1 MSVWNNLGKLYKG
14 TLGWIGDVAQ
24 VPFAPAKF
32 VWDVFTAPLNDR
44 PEYNGLVNTLQQAG
58 TDFTK
63 TLARP
68 IGGVG
73 AAVLHTTENI
83 RQVGSAAML
92 YAGQSEQQGL
102 GTDAF
107 KKAWEAKDEISIG
120 ESAASFFG
128 ANFKLLPDSI
138 SPEFLRDNFNIYD
151 PDQRKSA
158 FHNSIMGKVVSGSL
172 DFTAQIFLDPTL
184 VAGKAVKAYKAADT
198 AMVALNEI
206 NSALLGTTNKY
217 SKLADDFAANDE
229 IWAKGH
235 QWVRDGNDQATS
247 SYLLGQTKTK
257 EEALHTMKALLGD
270 NSGAEALKNIDRI
283 DLARPLALANGELSP
298 SQLNSLLREEIKFNS
313 SQTEDMLSFGF
324 RTPEEIAADQEYI
337 IAWAKN
343 DKYVDTLFDISAKQ
357 PMLEGIGKNQ
367 RLSREIATAR
377 SMPYHSKQIGYAR
390 QDVYQP
396 TKFHAL
402 YSKISWLE
410 GERPSGIVNLN
421 EGDSI
426 REVSATVD
434 RLIALSATAKA
445 VPSETFVRQS
455 AENTFTREQG
465 AQFIKDYA
473 AAVTPEARAAVVNR
487 LERIGYHTLAEKYG
501 VSSNTAETLFN
512 THVQLRAKKLGEI
525 KETGFLYDNVE
536 NRMHNIPLF
545 ESQGSNF
552 LPIADF
558 DTVNKVLYANKNAFV
573 EAALNAEHVVQTA
586 NDLWKAGVLLRLGY
600 PIRNAIDSQL
610 RIWTTV
616 GALATLRHV
625 KEGTSNIFSN
635 AAESNMGTRV
645 IDRFSGVSRP
655 NAGELLTK
663 INALGK
669 KISLH
674 NSNIVKLNAELNKL
688 PGDADLVGKIALEM
702 DALKATNAAYDATN
716 KTLGVIENARGT
728 TGKKFI
734 GRGKIELESKYTDIN
749 GYKYQFNDSFGNPQ
763 AELYRGLNSSEKSMQ
778 SLLSDFATLHGAS
791 LKSRGTGAIL
801 PENPTYYYEWAHAL
815 NTDFI
820 NSAVVRKLIAG
831 EDPIVVAKWLEDNPG
846 LRSRL
851 NLSRNDSM
859 EHVRQVSTFVD
870 SYIPKGYGIREKMLQ
885 TGDNAVITPEYLRAT
900 IKDPKDLPIVHG
912 ALIDENIRR
921 TGAGTIKQI
930 IDASFK
936 YLGSKPEDAW
946 ARHPLFTDLY
956 RKSVQKRI
964 DTAEFLNKGQ
974 FTREEFDKIQYEIE
988 SGARADALKGV
999 KAILYNV
1006 ERRSNA
1012 AHLLKFISPFFS
1024 AQENA
1029 VKTWLRIASTNPSI
1043 ISRAGNLWT
1052 TPNRLGLATDS
1063 NGNPVPVDQAY
1074 SPDDMVWLPIPN
1086 ALKKVPLLGQGLTS
1100 LDQIGLS
1107 KRSVDVIFQGSPLG
1121 LSVGPM
1127 AGILAANLIKLQ
1139 PSFGDMTSFLFPYGP
1154 DASLSSMLPTWGR
1167 RAYSEIQGMNNADYA
1182 KTYQLIWLTEQHKS
1196 RDNNMP
1202 YLTDKQVKQKT
1213 DAFFNVR
1220 LAAAVI
1226 LPFAPSFKSPYKHYI
1241 DKWHEYSTK
1250 YGINADSK
1258 FLADFPEFFDFATSM
1273 SKNETGI
1280 ASDMN
1285 AVSNAK
1291 RYSSLISTLQ
1301 TDNPALTSLVTN
1313 GTPGEFS
1320 NTASW
1325 WEEQQNIGPGSV
1337 DKFRGTV
1344 SPVESIAKN
1353 QARKGWAQYRL
1364 MTTQLDAALAKR
1376 GLTDVNQAGAED
1388 LKAAKF
1394 AVIQAISVEYDP
1406 VTQKP
1411 TSTPS
1416 AWAIDYSDVD
1426 GLKAA
1431 KNINGLRK
1439 IVNNSAFMDI
1449 NGSTPTWKSVMA
1461 YLQLRDSIAVKL
1473 SVRPSGGIDAKAN
1486 EDLALQ
1492 LNFYVNQLRRGDIKF
1507 ADIYDRFLSQ
1517 DKIYY
1522 KNLGL
1527 GA

>member
-14 TLGWIGDVAQ
+14 TLGWLGDVAQ

-44 PEYNGLVNTLQQAG
+44 VEYDGLINTLQQAG
-58 TDFTK
+58 TDFGK

-68 IGGVG
+68 IGGIG

-83 RQVGSAAML
+83 RQVGSAGLL
-92 YAGQSEQQGL
+92 YAGQGDQQGY

-120 ESAASFFG
+120 ESAAGLFG
-128 ANFKLLPDSI
+128 STFKLLPDSI

-151 PDQRKSA
+151 AEQRQSA
-158 FHNSIMGKVVSGSL
+158 FHNSIMGKIVSGSL
-172 DFTAQIFLDPTL
+172 DFTAQVLLDPTL
-184 VAGKAVKAYKAADT
+184 VAGKAVKAYKAAD
-198 AMVALNEI
+198 AASVALTEI
-206 NSALLGTTNKY
+206 KSALLGSTNKY
-217 SKLADDFAANDE
+217 SKLADDFAANDI
-229 IWAKGH
+229 IWAKNH

-247 SYLLGQTKTK
+247 SYLLGATTTR
-257 EEALHTMKALLGD
+257 EEALHTMRALLGD
-270 NSGAEALKNIDRI
+270 NGGAEALKSMGRI
-283 DLARPLALANGELSP
+283 DIARPLALANGELSP
-298 SQLNSLLREEIKFNS
+298 SQLSSLLKEEIKFNS

-324 RTPEEIAADQEYI
+324 RSPEEIAADQEYI
-337 IAWAKN
+337 VAWAKH

-377 SMPYHSKQIGYAR
+377 SMPYHSKALGYAR

-434 RLIALSATAKA
+434 RLIALSATAKVA
-445 VPSETFVRQS
+445 PGAEFTRLST
-455 AENTFTREQG
+455 ENTFTREQG
-465 AQFIKDYA
+465 AKLINDYA
-473 AAVTPEARAAVVNR
+473 AAVTPEARGAVVNQ
-487 LERIGYHTLAEKYG
+487 LERIGYLTLAKKHG
-501 VSSNTAETLFN
+501 VSSDTAETLFN
-512 THVQLRAKKLGEI
+512 THVQLRAKKIGEI
-525 KETGFLYDNVE
+525 KETGFLYDNVD
-536 NRMHNIPLF
+536 NHMLNVPLF
-545 ESQGSNF
+545 ESQGTNF

-558 DTVNKVLYANKNAFV
+558 DTVNKVLYANKNAFI
-573 EAALNAEHVVQTA
+573 EAALNAEHLIQTA

-600 PIRNAIDSQL
+600 PVRNAIDSQL

-655 NAGELLTK
+655 NAKELSTK
-663 INALGK
+663 ITEFRK
-669 KISLH
+669 KIDLH
-674 NSNIVKLNAELNKL
+674 NSNILKLTDELDKL
-688 PGDADLVGKIALEM
+688 PGNVDIAGKIALEM
-702 DALKATNAAYDATN
+702 DALRATNAAYDATN
-716 KTLGVIENARGT
+716 KTLGAIESARGT

-734 GRGKIELESKYTDIN
+734 GGGKIELESNYTDIN
-749 GYKYQFNDSFGNPQ
+749 GYKYRFNDSFGNPQ

-778 SLLSDFATLHGAS
+778 SLLSDFATLHGSS
-791 LKSRGTGAIL
+791 LKSKGTGAIR
-801 PENPTYYYEWAHAL
+801 PEDPTYFYEWAHTL

-831 EDPIVVAKWLEDNPG
+831 EDIIAVGKWLEDNPG

-851 NLSRNDSM
+851 NLSRDESM
-859 EHVRQVSTFVD
+859 KHVGQVGAFVD

-885 TGDNAVITPEYLRAT
+885 TGDNAIITPEYLRAT
-900 IKDPKDLPIVHG
+900 IKDSKDLPIVHG

-964 DTAEFLNKGQ
+964 DTAEFLKKGQ
-974 FTREEFDKIQYEIE
+974 FTREEFDNIQYQIE
-988 SGARADALKGV
+988 TAARADALKGV
-999 KAILYNV
+999 KTILYNV

-1012 AHLLKFISPFFS
+1012 AHMLKFISPFFS

-1029 VKTWLRIASTNPSI
+1029 VKTWLRIASNNPSI

-1052 TPNRLGLATDS
+1052 TPNRLGLATDV
-1063 NGNPVPVDQAY
+1063 NGDPVPVDKAY
-1074 SPDDMVWLPIPN
+1074 SPDDMVWLPIPKS
-1086 ALKKVPLLGQGLTS
+1086 LKKLPLIGQGLSS
-1100 LDQIGLS
+1100 LDQVGLS

-1127 AGILAANLIKLQ
+1127 AGIGAANITKLA
-1139 PSFGDMTSFLFPYGP
+1139 PGFGDMTSFLFPYGP
-1154 DASLSSMLPTWGR
+1154 DASISSMLPTWGR
-1167 RAYSEIQGMNNADYA
+1167 RAWSNIQGMNNADYA

-1273 SKNETGI
+1273 SKNDTGI

-1285 AVSNAK
+1285 AVNNAK
-1291 RYSSLISTLQ
+1291 RYSGLISTLQ
-1301 TDNPALTSLVTN
+1301 ADNPALTSLVTN
-1313 GTPGEFS
+1313 GSPGEFS

-1325 WEEQQNIGPGSV
+1325 WEEQQNIGPGSAE
-1337 DKFRGTV
+1337 KFRGIV

-1364 MTTQLDAALAKR
+1364 MTTQIDAALAKR

-1388 LKAAKF
+1388 LKAAKS
-1394 AVIQAISVEYDP
+1394 AVIKAISVEYDP
-1406 VTQKP
+1406 VTKQP
-1411 TSTPS
+1411 TGTPS
-1416 AWAIDYSDVD
+1416 AWAIDYADVD

-1439 IVNNSAFMDI
+1439 IVNNTAFMDI

-1461 YLQLRDSIAVKL
+1461 YLQLRDSIAAKL
-1473 SVRPSGGIDAKAN
+1473 SVRKSGGIDAKSN

-1492 LNFYVNQLRRGDIKF
+1492 LSFYVSQLRRGDIKF
-1507 ADIYDRFLSQ
+1507 SDIYDRFLSQ

-1522 KNLGL
+1522 KNLGF
-1527 GA
+1527 GV